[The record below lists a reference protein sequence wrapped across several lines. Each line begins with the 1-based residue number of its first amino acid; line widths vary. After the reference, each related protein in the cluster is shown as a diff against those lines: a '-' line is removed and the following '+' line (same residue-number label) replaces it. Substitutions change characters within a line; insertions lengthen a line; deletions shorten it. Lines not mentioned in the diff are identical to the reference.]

1 MSKGKPAG
9 LDAEQTLQ
17 TLDQLSQTI
26 AVMSE
31 VVERLKRHLNRQLRQ
46 REQHLE
52 AESGGHPAVAEH
64 KSRIVTPQAAR
75 EWNSDGADLDI
86 GSCRGKLSRKASR
99 VIH

>member
-26 AVMSE
+26 EVMSE
-31 VVERLKRHLNRQLRQ
+31 VVERLKKHLSRQLRERRIAAETGEHAANAG
-46 REQHLE
+46 RE
-52 AESGGHPAVAEH
+52 
-64 KSRIVTPQAAR
+64 SRIVTPQAAR

-86 GSCRGKLSRKASR
+86 GSYRRKLSRKANR